1 MKYIWV
7 ASTEYS
13 HTLFKQH
20 PDHKIPQKM
29 AWVSCVF
36 PSDNHPRPR
45 WRVRIVATGEPC
57 TALTL
62 QEAKDWAQAVILL
75 TQ

>member
-1 MKYIWV
+1 MKYVWV

-29 AWVSCVF
+29 AWVAVKFTPEGGGTWRAHIIKTKEGQTF
-36 PSDNHPRPR
+36 P
-45 WRVRIVATGEPC
+45 TM
-57 TALTL
+57 
-62 QEAKDWAQAVILL
+62 QQAKDWAQAVILL

>member
-1 MKYIWV
+1 MKYVWV
-7 ASTEYS
+7 ASTEYV

-29 AWVSCVF
+29 AWVAVKFTPEGGGTWRAHIIKTKEGQTF
-36 PSDNHPRPR
+36 P
-45 WRVRIVATGEPC
+45 TM
-57 TALTL
+57 
-62 QEAKDWAQAVILL
+62 QQAKDWAQAVILL